1 MATTRFTLLEL
12 SKIIAPAMPFLSE
25 DIYLK
30 LGGVKESVH
39 LENWP
44 KPRRLNRE
52 EKVLIKDM
60 ETCRKIV
67 SIALEKRAEAK
78 IKVRQPLGALRVKNM
93 PLHKKNREAII
104 RLIKDETNI
113 KQVTID
119 NMTENEVELD
129 TNITDELKKEGQF
142 REIIRFIQDIR
153 KKQNFI
159 PSQKAILSVWAGNES
174 RTLIERFENEIKK
187 SATLEKIKFLGEI
200 SSGKDMGEELSVD
213 GMTFR
218 FELEK
223 SD

>member
-1 MATTRFTLLEL
+1 
-12 SKIIAPAMPFLSE
+12 MPFLSE

-52 EKVLIKDM
+52 EKVLIKDI

-67 SIALEKRAEAK
+67 SIALEKRLQSPPSKCASRLELFGSK
-78 IKVRQPLGALRVKNM
+78 ICHGS
-93 PLHKKNREAII
+93 HKKNREAII

-129 TNITDELKKEGQF
+129 TNITDRF
-142 REIIRFIQDIR
+142 RKRGAVQRLFALFKIFG
-153 KKQNFI
+153 KTKFC
-159 PSQKAILSVWAGNES
+159 SV
-174 RTLIERFENEIKK
+174 IK
-187 SATLEKIKFLGEI
+187 SNSFGLGW
-200 SSGKDMGEELSVD
+200 
-213 GMTFR
+213 
-218 FELEK
+218 
-223 SD
+223 